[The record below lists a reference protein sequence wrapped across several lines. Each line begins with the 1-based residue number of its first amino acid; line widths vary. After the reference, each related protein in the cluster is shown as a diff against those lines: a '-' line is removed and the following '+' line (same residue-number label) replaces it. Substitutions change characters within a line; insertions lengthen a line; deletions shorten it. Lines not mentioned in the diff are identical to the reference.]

1 MGNNLLIP
9 HFLSVRYTMSRS
21 RPVAKASSGLH
32 GGKACGDATY
42 SPTQSVTKSDE
53 QAQRNQARVGAAAL
67 IAREVLASVPQW
79 RRSRSTRKSAPTLLL
94 LALRA
99 KQCRRAAS

>member
-1 MGNNLLIP
+1 MSLSEASGPRPARMGNNHNPLIP

-53 QAQRNQARVGAAAL
+53 QA
-67 IAREVLASVPQW
+67 
-79 RRSRSTRKSAPTLLL
+79 
-94 LALRA
+94 
-99 KQCRRAAS
+99 